1 MKEITELEPKAL
13 WKQFAKVCSIP
24 HPSKHEEKIRQY
36 VIGFAEEHGLEYR
49 QDTVGNVVVCKPAA
63 AGYEGHPTVVLQ
75 AHMDMVPQKNS
86 DLKFNFETDPIQ
98 PYVDGEWV
106 KARGTTLGADDGM
119 GVSAMLAILEGKDI
133 PHPALEC
140 LFTVDEETGLT
151 GANQLGGDM
160 LKGSI
165 LINLDSEDEGELY
178 VGCAGAVNVTAH
190 FEYKEEAA
198 PDDCVGYEVALSG
211 LKGGHSGLE
220 IILQRGNANKLLA
233 RFLRENPCASIS
245 TIDAGGLRNAIP
257 REAKAVV
264 AVPEDQAAAFEQAAA
279 AFEKTIRR
287 ELSHVEDGI
296 RFGVKRIDVPAIVA
310 SRDFRSRFIAALT
323 AMPNGIMRMSDTVP
337 GLVETSTNL
346 SRIEMACGKA
356 QLLFMVR
363 CMVNYGK
370 KQVVAMIDSVVT
382 LAGGRIEAQ
391 GDYDGWAP
399 NPDSKI
405 LHVMKEGYERL
416 FGKTPEVKAIHAGLE
431 CGIIG
436 AKYPQLDMISIGP
449 TMRFPHSPDEK
460 VDIASVAKFYDF
472 LLDTLKNL

>member
-1 MKEITELEPKAL
+1 MKEITDLEPKAL

-36 VIGFAEEHGLEYR
+36 VIDFAKAHGLEYR
-49 QDTVGNVVVCKPAA
+49 QDTVGNVVVRKPAA
-63 AGYEGHPTVVLQ
+63 KGYEGHPGVVLQ

-106 KARGTTLGADDGM
+106 KAKGTTLGADDGM
-119 GVSAMLAILEGKDI
+119 GVSAMLAILEGEDI

-151 GANQLGGDM
+151 GANQLAADM
-160 LKGSI
+160 LQGDI

-190 FEYKEEAA
+190 FEYKEEAT

-233 RFLRENPCASIS
+233 RFLRENPYALIS

-257 REAKAVV
+257 REAKAIV
-264 AVPEDQAAAFEQAAA
+264 AVPSAQAAVFEQAAE
-279 AFEKTIRR
+279 AFEATIRH
-287 ELSHVEDGI
+287 ELSHVEDSI
-296 RFGVKRIDVPAIVA
+296 RFGVKKVDSPAIVA
-310 SRDFRSRFIAALT
+310 SREFQERFVAALT

-337 GLVETSTNL
+337 GLVETSTNM
-346 SRIEMACGKA
+346 SRVEMACGKA

-370 KQVVAMIDSVVT
+370 KQVVAMIDSVVN
-382 LAGGRIEAQ
+382 LAGGRIETQ

-405 LHVMKEGYERL
+405 LHVMKEGYEKL

-460 VDIASVAKFYDF
+460 VNIASVVKFYDF